1 MSKEITET
9 WSEFLERYP
18 DLVFVR
24 TKKQIYT
31 ADEIDDNIILEE
43 DTLPLIKG
51 KTQVI
56 PLDETAYP
64 RCFKMGTT
72 MENGMWAISVCEKNK
87 LEVRPAVI
95 WEILKKQEEIL
106 AKAEE

>member
-51 KTQVI
+51 KSKVI

-64 RCFKMGTT
+64 RCFKTGSA
-72 MENGMWAISVCEKNK
+72 MELGIWAISVCEKNK

-106 AKAEE
+106 AKTEE